1 MFTDSFF
8 YWSTIYILTQAL
20 HYYHCLPCAG
30 TENTSVPYTAKDC
43 GFSEGRKR
51 LNAICSTQPEIYCL

>member
-8 YWSTIYILTQAL
+8 CWSTICILTQAL
-20 HYYHCLPCAG
+20 LYNHWLPCAG
-30 TENTSVPYTAKDC
+30 TENTSVPYAAKDC